1 MAVEIRPAVAEE
13 MEDYTR
19 VGATALGVRYD
30 EPWHLPPEETLCAFE
45 DGRLATTYRAI
56 PLSMCFNSKVA
67 PVAGISAVGTLPIY
81 RRRGYLRA
89 IVSTHFEQMHEKGER
104 AIAILYPSQ
113 GAIYQRYGYAFVST
127 HHRYGFEPRH
137 LQFREPASPA
147 GVFRDVTEED
157 SGVMPGIY
165 DSFVEGRTGYLTRDV
180 HHWQWHYRH
189 PPASGVRMPTVYEE
203 AGTPLAYVVYTL
215 EATGPGAGDQVITIH
230 DMAYLTMPAYRA
242 IWDYLGSMDLIG
254 TIKWGRVPADD
265 PLPYLL
271 LDPRRLGTGSYAGLM
286 GRIVDVERALPW
298 RTYPVE
304 ARLTFELR
312 DGLCSWNDGRWEVEI
327 AAGEASVRR
336 TEATPQLV
344 MPVSTLALLVFNH
357 ITATEA
363 ARIGCLDVLE
373 QSALPA
379 WDAAMRTTYRPFC
392 ADGF

>member
-1 MAVEIRPAVAEE
+1 MSVEIRAATAEE
-13 MEDYTR
+13 MEEYTR
-19 VGATALGVRYD
+19 VAATALGVRSD
-30 EPWHLPPEETLCAFE
+30 EPWRDPPEETLCAFE
-45 DGRLATTYRAI
+45 DGRLAATYRAI
-56 PLSMCFNSKVA
+56 PFSMHFNGKVA
-67 PVAGISAVGTLPIY
+67 PVAGVSAVGTLPIY
-81 RRRGYLRA
+81 RRRGYLRR
-89 IVSTHFEQMHEKGER
+89 IVSTHFERMHETGER

-127 HHRYGFEPRH
+127 HHRYGFAPRF
-137 LQFREPASPA
+137 LQFREPAFTA
-147 GVFRDVTEED
+147 GVFREVTEED
-157 SGVMPGIY
+157 GGVMRGMY
-165 DSFVEGRTGYLTRDV
+165 DSFIEGRTGYLARDV
-180 HHWQWHYRH
+180 GRWQNAILR
-189 PPASGVRMPTVYEE
+189 PPSKGLLMRAVYEK
-203 AGTPLAYVVYTL
+203 AGTPLAYVVYAL
-215 EATGPGAGDQVITIH
+215 EATGPGAGDQVIGIR
-230 DMAYLTMPAYRA
+230 DLAYLTMPAYRA
-242 IWDYLGSMDLIG
+242 IWDYLGSMDLVG
-254 TIKWGRVPADD
+254 TINWGMLPADD